1 MTVSASRFVG
11 VQPGVI
17 NAGGAALDLTGLL
30 ITQNPMI
37 PIGAVPS
44 FPNLQAV
51 QNFFGIAAQESLMA
65 EEYFLGYENATLTP
79 AALLFAQFNAAAVGA
94 YLRSASVSA
103 LTLAQLQ
110 ALSGTLTIT
119 VNGTALTSTTIDLS
133 AATSFSD
140 AATIIEA
147 AFTTPPF
154 SVTYNSQLAAFV
166 FTTTAT
172 GAGETITYASGTLAP
187 GLYLEQDNGA
197 VLSQGA
203 AAQTPAGLMAQVIT
217 QTQNWGAFST
227 AYMDTEANKVA
238 YAAWNN
244 SQNNRYC
251 FVGWT
256 TDEAATLTPDV
267 TTFLASVITEGY
279 SGTCGVWCD
288 PILDPNGLAAAGV
301 LGFIA
306 SLNFSQTN
314 GRATLAYKYTSG
326 IPASIVNDTQIANLT
341 ANGYNGM
348 ASVATANQGFTF
360 WADGTVTGPFAWLD
374 TYVNQIYLNSQ
385 LQLALLELMT
395 NVPSIPYN
403 NAGYSLIHA
412 ACMDPINQMLN
423 FGGIRPGV
431 NLSSAQTAEV
441 NNAAGTAIA
450 SVLSSRGWYLQIQ
463 QATAQ
468 VRGQRGSPPISL
480 WYMDGGSV
488 QKINMSSVVVL

>member
-1 MTVSASRFVG
+1 
-11 VQPGVI
+11 
-17 NAGGAALDLTGLL
+17 
-30 ITQNPMI
+30 
-37 PIGAVPS
+37 
-44 FPNLQAV
+44 
-51 QNFFGIAAQESLMA
+51 
-65 EEYFLGYENATLTP
+65 
-79 AALLFAQFNAAAVGA
+79 
-94 YLRSASVSA
+94 
-103 LTLAQLQ
+103 
-110 ALSGTLTIT
+110 
-119 VNGTALTSTTIDLS
+119 VN
-133 AATSFSD
+133 
-140 AATIIEA
+140 
-147 AFTTPPF
+147 
-154 SVTYNSQLAAFV
+154 YNSQLAAF
-166 FTTTAT
+166 FFATTAT
-172 GAGETITYASGTLAP
+172 GATETITYASGTLAP

-227 AYMDTEANKVA
+227 AYMDTEANKLA

-288 PILDPNGLAAAGV
+288 PVLDPNGLAAAGV

-326 IPASIVNDTQIANLT
+326 IPASIVNDTQLANLT

-360 WADGTVTGPFAWLD
+360 WANGTVTGPFAWLD

-431 NLSSAQTAEV
+431 NLSSAQTVEV

-488 QKINMSSVVVL
+488 QNIQMSSVVVL